1 MFSTVPLVSDNVTPA
16 VLTEFYDKLTGFRSS
31 LGRGWDSSHLALDER
46 ISRQELQWF
55 LTRPD
60 NAVMVSIGL
69 EQITEFRQTLIRCIW
84 GHGDGN

>member
-1 MFSTVPLVSDNVTPA
+1 MFSTVPLLSDNVTPA

-84 GHGDGN
+84 GNGEGN